1 VCAAR
6 LAPVGGRSG
15 EPERVNGVSEGGTPR
30 SGMLK
35 PLVAMVLRLLAT
47 MVILLAIY
55 YKMPVRQGSTW
66 SDLPWLGLDLV
77 LFGVIVGVQVPLILR
92 AKYPVLRSVEA
103 MSLTVCFYL
112 ILYARLYVSISAADP
127 QAFTQLLD
135 HTNALYFTVTVFATV
150 GFGDITAMTNP
161 VKLAVT
167 VQMLLNLIVL
177 GVVVR
182 LLFTLGRRS
191 IARRAES

>member
-1 VCAAR
+1 M
-6 LAPVGGRSG
+6 
-15 EPERVNGVSEGGTPR
+15 NGVSEGGAPR
-30 SGMLK
+30 SRMLK
-35 PLVAMVLRLLAT
+35 PLIAMLLRLLAT
-47 MVILLAIY
+47 MVILLLIY
-55 YKMPVRQGSTW
+55 YKMPVHEGSVW
-66 SDLPWLGLDLV
+66 SDLPWLGLDL
-77 LFGVIVGVQVPLILR
+77 LMFGVIVGVQVPLILR

-112 ILYARLYVSISAADP
+112 VLYARIYVSVSAADP
-127 QAFTQLLD
+127 HAFTQVLD
-135 HTNALYFTVTVFATV
+135 HSNALYFTVTVFATV
-150 GFGDITAMTNP
+150 GFGDITAVNNP

-191 IARRAES
+191 IARRSES